1 MEYCTGVWDMAL
13 PSAGIQYVTLAAGA
27 AARYSKRWIDD
38 LLIRFR
44 ESIPHATNSRIVSAD
59 RAAFDFV

>member
-27 AARYSKRWIDD
+27 AARYSKR
-38 LLIRFR
+38 R